1 MPRALIVHAHPEPA
15 SFCTAQMHEAART
28 LEKQGYEVE
37 ISDLYRVGWQAALDR
52 HDFTHPLEGHF
63 KPQAEQLSAAQHGTF
78 APDIAAELARL
89 EAADLL
95 VFSFPLWWFSLP
107 ALLKGWV
114 DRVFAMGAVYGA
126 GVGTYDRGRFV
137 GRRALLLFTTGG
149 PEAAYGP
156 QANNGELSTVLFHI
170 HNGMLRFAGYTVL
183 APVVGYS
190 PVRLGDDERAS
201 QLARVRAAFETLDG
215 RARVFG

>member
-1 MPRALIVHAHPEPA
+1 MPRAFIVHAHPEAA
-15 SFCTAQMHEAART
+15 SFCAAQMQEAART
-28 LEKQGYEVE
+28 LEKQGYTVE
-37 ISDLYRVGWQAALDR
+37 ISDLYRVGWQSSLDR
-52 HDFTHPLEGHF
+52 HDFTHDVGEYF
-63 KPQAEQLSAAQHGTF
+63 KPQAEQLAAAQHGTF
-78 APDIAAELARL
+78 APDIAAELAEL

-107 ALLKGWV
+107 AVLKGWV

-126 GVGTYDRGRFV
+126 GVGIYDRGRFV

-156 QANNGELSTVLFHI
+156 QANNGDLDKVLFHI

-183 APVVGYS
+183 APVIGYS
-190 PVRLGDDERAS
+190 PVRVGDDERAA
-201 QLARVRAAFETLDG
+201 QLGRVREAFETLDE
-215 RARVFG
+215 RATVFG